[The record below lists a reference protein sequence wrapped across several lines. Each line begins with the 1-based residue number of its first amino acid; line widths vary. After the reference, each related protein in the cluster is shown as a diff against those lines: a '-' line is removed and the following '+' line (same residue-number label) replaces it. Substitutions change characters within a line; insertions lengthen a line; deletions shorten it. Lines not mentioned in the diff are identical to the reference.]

1 MATTNTWY
9 KVLDTIGGRVIL
21 SIDAGRYEDFVEN
34 FAMDENREMLKKRYS
49 ESKKSGTG
57 MKI

>member
-1 MATTNTWY
+1 
-9 KVLDTIGGRVIL
+9 VLDTIGGRVIV

-34 FAMDENREMLKKRYS
+34 FAMDESRETLKNRYS